1 MAKLAEHPAE
11 ALALASIKKATRDPS
26 KKDFVDLV
34 KSATN
39 SEKDKIKKINFPIKM
54 KTEDALSLKI
64 QCDLSDE
71 QYQIIRNSSIIHN
84 VDIYPSLHEIKNER
98 HKCYPEGLIVTET
111 SASTSLQG
119 MFNHTLTRI
128 LTFTE
133 CQESMRMFAEIGGRF
148 KGLLHFKG
156 GFDGASSQS
165 VYKQKYTDTNI
176 GEAQVNE
183 QSLFQTAVVPLKL
196 TIMNKNVWL
205 NKKPSST
212 HYCRPLHLQY
222 QKETEELIRNK
233 YELLKAKINRLV
245 KFEVKL
251 EVEEGKPDTTITF
264 KFKLDLTMFDG
275 KVVNA
280 LTNTLSSQSCNV
292 CGAKPSELNNP
303 ALIRSK
309 PINEKALSLG
319 LSTLHCWLR
328 CFEYILHLGYKL
340 DIKKFFAKSPAEKA
354 LVKSKKTNIQLRF
367 REELS
372 LIVDMPKQSF
382 GNTND
387 GNTARRAFENAET
400 FADIT
405 GVAVDVIIRLRTI
418 LIAVCSCY
426 ELNSESFGQYCYETT
441 ALILK
446 NYCWYV
452 IPPTVHK
459 LLEHGVQISEAL
471 KLPIG
476 YFSEES
482 QEALNKEIRKARLNH
497 TAKISRKN
505 VMKNQYQ
512 YLLIRSDPVISNTCF
527 KKYKFENGKTLTP
540 EVLSL
545 LML

>member
-1 MAKLAEHPAE
+1 MI
-11 ALALASIKKATRDPS
+11 SYDS
-26 KKDFVDLV
+26 
-34 KSATN
+34 
-39 SEKDKIKKINFPIKM
+39 
-54 KTEDALSLKI
+54 
-64 QCDLSDE
+64 DLSDE

-84 VDIYPSLHEIKNER
+84 ADIYPSLHEIKNER
-98 HKCYPEGLIVTET
+98 YKCYPKGLIVTET

-133 CQESMRMFAEIGGRF
+133 CQDSMRMFAEIGGRF

-222 QKETEELIRNK
+222 QKETEESVRNE
-233 YELLKAKINRLV
+233 YELLKAEINRLV

-292 CGAKPSELNNP
+292 CGAKPSELNNQ

-319 LSTLHCWLR
+319 LSTQHCWLR

-340 DIKKFFAKSPAEKA
+340 DIKKYFAKSPAEKA
-354 LVKSKKTNIQLRF
+354 LVKSKKN
-367 REELS
+367 
-372 LIVDMPKQSF
+372 
-382 GNTND
+382 
-387 GNTARRAFENAET
+387 
-400 FADIT
+400 
-405 GVAVDVIIRLRTI
+405 
-418 LIAVCSCY
+418 
-426 ELNSESFGQYCYETT
+426 
-441 ALILK
+441 
-446 NYCWYV
+446 
-452 IPPTVHK
+452 
-459 LLEHGVQISEAL
+459 EHS
-471 KLPIG
+471 
-476 YFSEES
+476 
-482 QEALNKEIRKARLNH
+482 
-497 TAKISRKN
+497 T
-505 VMKNQYQ
+505 
-512 YLLIRSDPVISNTCF
+512 
-527 KKYKFENGKTLTP
+527 
-540 EVLSL
+540 EV
-545 LML
+545 